1 MFRSERMNIAAQR
14 QERSSLNMTKSLN
27 HIGKRTGAAFVSL
40 LLLLTL
46 AFSAGATTPKMS
58 VGVRF
63 SKDSSDKESLA
74 DGAIDTSREASLTR
88 QANGTFT
95 LELPVKQV
103 NSMNMTGALTGLC
116 IGEVNYAGTMS
127 GSLTDGD
134 AVLTIKNL
142 PASVLT
148 GSDPSKALAVTCIL
162 KMDAIFLGEITT
174 SARMSVWV
182 NH

>member
-1 MFRSERMNIAAQR
+1 MTN
-14 QERSSLNMTKSLN
+14 SLA

-46 AFSAGATTPKMS
+46 ALSAGAASAKMS

-63 SKDSSDKESLA
+63 LKDSSDKESMA
-74 DGAIDTSREASLTR
+74 DGAIDPNREATLTR

-103 NSMNMTGALTGLC
+103 SSMNMTGALTGLC
-116 IGEVNYAGTMS
+116 IGEVNYAGTLS
-127 GSLTDGD
+127 GSLSNGD

-148 GSDPSKALAVTCIL
+148 GSDPSKALAVNCCL

-174 SARMSVWV
+174 SARMSIWV